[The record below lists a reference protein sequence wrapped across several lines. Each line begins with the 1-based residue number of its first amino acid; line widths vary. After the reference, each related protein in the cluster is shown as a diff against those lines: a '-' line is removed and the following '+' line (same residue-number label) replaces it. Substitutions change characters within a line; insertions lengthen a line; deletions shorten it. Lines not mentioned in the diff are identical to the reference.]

1 MLMEQFIIRLNDNIK
16 SNSNNILNEIAYDL
30 QQLIKNSKD
39 QIIIKTLGGII
50 NKINNIIEE
59 NKKNVELIRNDINKI
74 NDKIDELLTTHN
86 KELKNEK
93 GKYVGEIKNGKREGK
108 GIFYFKNGDTY
119 EGDWKN
125 DKMDGKGIYYHKKAD
140 GTDRYEGD
148 FRNDK
153 RDGKGIVYFRDG
165 NRYEGD
171 FRNGRQEGKGVYYFN
186 DGDRMMG
193 DYLNGDAIGKHA
205 ILTKDGKVGPQ
216 IF

>member
-1 MLMEQFIIRLNDNIK
+1 MLMEQFVVRLNDKIN
-16 SNSNNILNEIAYDL
+16 SNSNNILIEVVSEL

-39 QIIIKTLGGII
+39 KMIIKTLGGII
-50 NKINNIIEE
+50 NKMNNIIEE
-59 NKKNVELIRNDINKI
+59 NKKNVELIRNDVKQI
-74 NDKIDELLTTHN
+74 NDKIDELLITHN
-86 KELKNEK
+86 KVLKNEK
-93 GKYVGEIKNGKREGK
+93 GKYIGEIKNGKREGK
-108 GIFYFKNGDTY
+108 GIFNFKNGDIY

-125 DKMDGKGIYYHKKAD
+125 DKMDGKGIYYHKKTD

-205 ILTKDGKVGPQ
+205 ILTKNGKVGSQ

>member
-1 MLMEQFIIRLNDNIK
+1 MLMDQFFIRFDDKIK
-16 SNSNNILNEIAYDL
+16 SDTDKILIEVASELL
-30 QQLIKNSKD
+30 QLKKDSKD
-39 QIIIKTLGGII
+39 DIIIKRLGSII

-74 NDKIDELLTTHN
+74 NDKIDDLLINHN

-93 GKYVGEIKNGKREGK
+93 GKYIGEIKNGKREGK
-108 GIFYFKNGDTY
+108 GIFYFKDGDRY

-153 RDGKGIVYFRDG
+153 RDGKGIF
-165 NRYEGD
+165 
-171 FRNGRQEGKGVYYFN
+171 YYN
-186 DGDRMMG
+186 NGDRMMG
-193 DYLNGDAIGKHA
+193 DYLNDIPKGKHV
-205 ILTKDGKVGPQ
+205 LLKKNGNVNVYNY
-216 IF
+216 

>member
-1 MLMEQFIIRLNDNIK
+1 MLMDQFIIRLDDKIK
-16 SNSNNILNEIAYDL
+16 SDTDKILIEVASELL
-30 QQLIKNSKD
+30 QLKKDSKD
-39 QIIIKTLGGII
+39 DIIIKRLGSII

-74 NDKIDELLTTHN
+74 NDKIDDLLINHN

-108 GIFYFKNGDTY
+108 GIFNFKNGDIY

-125 DKMDGKGIYYHKKAD
+125 DKMDGKGIYYHKKTD
-140 GTDRYEGD
+140 ETDRYEGD

-153 RDGKGIVYFRDG
+153 RDGKGIIYFRDG

-216 IF
+216 IY

>member
-1 MLMEQFIIRLNDNIK
+1 MLMEQFVVRLNDKIN
-16 SNSNNILNEIAYDL
+16 SNSNNILIEVVSEL

-39 QIIIKTLGGII
+39 KMIIKTLGGII
-50 NKINNIIEE
+50 NKMNNIIEE
-59 NKKNVELIRNDINKI
+59 NKKNVELIRNDIKQI

-86 KELKNEK
+86 KVLKNEK

-108 GIFYFKNGDTY
+108 GIFYFKNGDIY

-125 DKMDGKGIYYHKKAD
+125 DKMDGKGIYKHKKTD
-140 GTDRYEGD
+140 ETDRYEGD

-171 FRNGRQEGKGVYYFN
+171 FRNGRQEGKGVYYFK